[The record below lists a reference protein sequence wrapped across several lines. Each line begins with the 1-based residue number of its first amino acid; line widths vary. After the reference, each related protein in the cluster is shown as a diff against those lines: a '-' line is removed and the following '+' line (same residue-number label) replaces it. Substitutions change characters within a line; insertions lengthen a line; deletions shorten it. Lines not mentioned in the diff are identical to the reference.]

1 MKIKR
6 GDYTF
11 CGDDTRPHRWALKIK
26 DTLVQLRRMTYVEF
40 CDHIPYI
47 ATEFTIFG
55 VPAFYYVAD
64 DGLFATF
71 YPPADKEYELV
82 QLSDREEQ

>member
-11 CGDDTRPHRWALKIK
+11 SAKDTRIHEWAIVIGKVKSPLAR
-26 DTLVQLRRMTYVEF
+26 VTYEEF
-40 CDHIPYI
+40 CRQVPYDPKSPPLL
-47 ATEFTIFG
+47 AS
-55 VPAFYYVAD
+55 PYLYYD
-64 DGLFATF
+64 SNDGLFATF

-82 QLSDREEQ
+82 QLDKE

>member
-1 MKIKR
+1 VKIKK

-26 DTLVQLRRMTYVEF
+26 DTLVQLNRLTYLEWVQRQAPGPEMKGQ
-40 CDHIPYI
+40 P
-47 ATEFTIFG
+47 AT
-55 VPAFYYVAD
+55 YYVAD

-71 YPPADKEYELV
+71 YPPADQDYELV
-82 QLSDREEQ
+82 QLTDKEQ

>member
-1 MKIKR
+1 MIIKK

-26 DTLVQLRRMTYVEF
+26 DTLVQLRRLNYEEF
-40 CDHIPYI
+40 CSVVRYEPKVW
-47 ATEFTIFG
+47 A
-55 VPAFYYVAD
+55 VPGQPDRYYVAD

-71 YPPADKEYELV
+71 YPPADQDYELV
-82 QLSDREEQ
+82 QLSDKE